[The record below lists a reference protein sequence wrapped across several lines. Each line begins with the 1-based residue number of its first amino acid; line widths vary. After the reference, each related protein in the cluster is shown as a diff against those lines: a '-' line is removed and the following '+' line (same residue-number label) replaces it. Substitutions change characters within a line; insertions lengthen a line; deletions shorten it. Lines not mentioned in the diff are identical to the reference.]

1 MFGRESRD
9 IPIFGRESRDIP
21 IFGRESRD
29 INRAPRL
36 GLDKLL
42 DPKTAL
48 PDEKNITLNL

>member
-1 MFGRESRD
+1 M
-9 IPIFGRESRDIP
+9 FGRESRDIP

-48 PDEKNITLNL
+48 PDEKNITLYL